1 MLTDNNLSNPSDSIQ
16 TVSNTHQLTYG
27 DQTSHGHKK
36 LLYQSRK
43 FFYRFGLRKWT
54 NPSQI

>member
-36 LLYQSRK
+36 MLYQSRK
-43 FFYRFGLRKWT
+43 FFL
-54 NPSQI
+54 